1 MEVLGATAATAQL
14 LSLCAKCGR
23 AAAHITRSYSDAPKE
38 IEDLSYKAELLQL
51 RIQQLG
57 DRCDGESG
65 ANTGETFLPS
75 AQSSRFLDLLKS
87 QHEAL
92 TEILDGNGSGREL
105 GKSSRA
111 RWATIDRLKVRR
123 VMGKVA
129 EINGSLDQMILEA
142 TL

>member
-14 LSLCAKCGR
+14 LGLCTQCGR

-38 IEDLSYKAELLQL
+38 IEDLSHKAELLQL

-57 DRCDGESG
+57 DRRDGESG
-65 ANTGETFLPS
+65 ANTETFLPS

-87 QHEAL
+87 QHKAL
-92 TEILDGNGSGREL
+92 TEILEGNGSGREL

-129 EINGSLDQMILEA
+129 EINRSLDQMILEA